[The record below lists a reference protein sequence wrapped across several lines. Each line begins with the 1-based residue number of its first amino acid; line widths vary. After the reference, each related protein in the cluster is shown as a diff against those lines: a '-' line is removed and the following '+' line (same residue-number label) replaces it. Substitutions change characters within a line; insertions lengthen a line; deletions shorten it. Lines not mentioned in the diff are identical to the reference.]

1 VQIVSGLFDT
11 HDQAARAVD
20 ALEAVGIAR
29 DDISVVGPARDEAGS
44 AAASVGAGA
53 AVGAGAG
60 LLAGLGAIAL
70 PGIGPVVAAG
80 WLASTAIGA
89 AAGGAAG
96 GLIGALTDA
105 VVGERG
111 ALIYMEGVILVT
123 ARVDETQ
130 VDDARAILAGSIRT
144 TPSFVEAA

>member
-1 VQIVSGLFDT
+1 MQIVSGLFDT

-20 ALEAVGIAR
+20 ALEAAGIAR
-29 DDISVVGPARDEAGS
+29 DDISVVGPTLDEAS
-44 AAASVGAGA
+44 TAAASAGAGA

-60 LLAGLGAIAL
+60 LLAALGAITL
-70 PGIGPVVAAG
+70 PGIGAVVGAG

-89 AAGGAAG
+89 AAGSVAG
-96 GLIGALTDA
+96 SLIGTLTDA
-105 VVGERG
+105 VAGERD
-111 ALIYMEGVILVT
+111 ARYAEGVILVT

-130 VDDARAILAGSIRT
+130 AEGAQAILAGSVRA